1 MDGQH
6 AYVIIVDAYIKG
18 LRGFNVTSAYDLM
31 YKCAT
36 GPCVIGRDFKSWEK
50 YGYIP
55 YDNDNKGSCTTQA
68 LAYDDFCLG
77 IIRV

>member
-6 AYVIIVDAYIKG
+6 AYVIIVDAFVKG
-18 LRGFNVTSAYDLM
+18 LRDFNVTAAYDLM

-36 GPCVIGRDFKSWEK
+36 GPCVIGRDYSNWEK

-55 YDNDNKGSCTTQA
+55 YEVDSKGSCTTQA

-77 IIRV
+77 N